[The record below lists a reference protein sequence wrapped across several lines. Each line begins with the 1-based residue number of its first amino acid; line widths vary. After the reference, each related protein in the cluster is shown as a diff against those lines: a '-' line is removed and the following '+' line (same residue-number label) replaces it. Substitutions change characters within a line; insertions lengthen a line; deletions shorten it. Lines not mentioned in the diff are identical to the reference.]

1 MALNQFTLTAAL
13 VSKDAIRF
21 TPAGLPVIYCQ
32 LDYVGEVMEVERP
45 RKIQMSVEAVAIG
58 PVHQVL
64 AQMDLGAQAVFTG
77 FMAPKTIRNPRLVFH
92 INHIQLQ
99 S

>member
-1 MALNQFTLTAAL
+1 MNQFTLTASL

-32 LDYVGEVMEVERP
+32 LEYLGEVTEVNQQ
-45 RKIQMSVEAVAIG
+45 RKIQMIVEAIAIG

-64 AQMDLGAQAVFTG
+64 LQMDLGTQAVFEG
-77 FMAPKTIRNPRLVFH
+77 FMAPKTLRNQRLVFH
-92 INHIQLQ
+92 INHIQLKN
-99 S
+99 

>member
-1 MALNQFTLTAAL
+1 
-13 VSKDAIRF
+13 
-21 TPAGLPVIYCQ
+21 
-32 LDYVGEVMEVERP
+32 
-45 RKIQMSVEAVAIG
+45 MSVEAIAIG

-64 AQMDLGAQAVFTG
+64 SQMDLGTQAVFTG
-77 FMAPKTIRNPRLVFH
+77 FMAPKTIRNQRLVFH